1 MLGLDRLEAKRR
13 GSRIV
18 ACPCSEFWSL
28 SSSELSIVYSEFEVS
43 RKASTWLEG
52 TGSDLSRARVDTME
66 LEVARSSV
74 IGNRMHVLVLSKIR
88 L

>member
-1 MLGLDRLEAKRR
+1 M
-13 GSRIV
+13 
-18 ACPCSEFWSL
+18 
-28 SSSELSIVYSEFEVS
+28 YSEFDVS

-66 LEVARSSV
+66 LEVARSNV

-88 L
+88 S